1 MICVYRTN
9 DGIRLAHLVDRKQAR
24 KDLQLTR
31 NGRGKND
38 AGRIDELDVFRNV
51 PSLKLFCVARPNRHR
66 KMLLADQRV
75 HDRRFADIRVTDE
88 TDLDEFF
95 VAVERRFVWLLAL
108 KNSLLNS
115 R

>member
-1 MICVYRTN
+1 
-9 DGIRLAHLVDRKQAR
+9 
-24 KDLQLTR
+24 
-31 NGRGKND
+31 
-38 AGRIDELDVFRNV
+38 
-51 PSLKLFCVARPNRHR
+51 
-66 KMLLADQRV
+66 MLLADQRV